1 MKILVTG
8 ANGFTGKHFTAE
20 ALKQH
25 HEVVALNADICEL
38 ATLKEEVASINP
50 DAVMHLAAVS
60 FVGHQP
66 AEDFY
71 KTNVIGTENLLK
83 AINLLEK
90 KPRTLIVSSA
100 NVYGNPQVDIIS
112 ERLLPAPI
120 NHYAISKL
128 SMELM
133 AKIWFDDIPI
143 IIARP
148 FNYTG
153 VGQNDSFL
161 IPKIVSHYAKKDS
174 TIELGNI
181 HVSRDFSN
189 VKDTVNAYIKLLES
203 SARSLVVN
211 ICSGE
216 STSIAD
222 IISHMDAIAGYRISI
237 KVNPLF
243 VRKNEIIQLK
253 GDNSLL
259 KSTIGAYTSASLKN
273 TLEDMYNHSAN
284 KGNDQLNVN
293 G

>member
-20 ALKQH
+20 AIKQH
-25 HEVVALNADICEL
+25 HEVAALNADICEL
-38 ATLKEEVASINP
+38 ADLKEEVSAIKP

-60 FVGHQP
+60 FVGHQH

-71 KTNVIGTENLLK
+71 KTNVIGTENLFK
-83 AINLLEK
+83 AISLLEK
-90 KPRTLIVSSA
+90 KPRTLIASSA

-161 IPKIVSHYAKKDS
+161 IPKLVSHYARRDS
-174 TIELGNI
+174 TVELGNI
-181 HVSRDFSN
+181 HVSRDFSD

-211 ICSGE
+211 ICSGQ

-222 IISHMDAIAGYRISI
+222 VISHMDAIAGYHINV

-243 VRKNEIIQLK
+243 VRKNEIIHLK

-259 KSTIGAYTSASLKN
+259 KSTIGAYTSANLKN
-273 TLEDMYNHSAN
+273 TLEDMYNHRA
-284 KGNDQLNVN
+284 KTDDYQLNVN
-293 G
+293 S